1 MLFAIEN
8 KPIRFQYTTIQTL
21 PPQHFSGDA
30 DGDGNV
36 DMADVIR
43 MMRAAAG
50 WKVGIDEGQADLD
63 KDGKVSVKDVIL
75 LMRALS

>member
-1 MLFAIEN
+1 
-8 KPIRFQYTTIQTL
+8 
-21 PPQHFSGDA
+21 
-30 DGDGNV
+30 
-36 DMADVIR
+36 MADVIR

>member
-1 MLFAIEN
+1 M
-8 KPIRFQYTTIQTL
+8 
-21 PPQHFSGDA
+21 
-30 DGDGNV
+30 
-36 DMADVIR
+36 IR

-50 WKVGIDEGQADLD
+50 WKVGIDESQADLD